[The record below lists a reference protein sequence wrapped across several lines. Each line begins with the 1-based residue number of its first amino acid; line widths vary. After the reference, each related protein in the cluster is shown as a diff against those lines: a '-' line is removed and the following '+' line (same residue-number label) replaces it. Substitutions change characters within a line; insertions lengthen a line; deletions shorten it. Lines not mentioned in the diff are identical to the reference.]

1 MIEGTPERYFDYNGA
16 MDAFVVNVDSPVG
29 PWGVAGTS
37 DALTAIYLPSQRRR
51 ASVGDVPTAL
61 SVAARQLEEYFSGQ
75 RRRFDVPL
83 APVAAT
89 RFQRAVWD
97 ALSEIPYGEVRT
109 YAEVARRV
117 AKPGAARAVG
127 NANHA
132 NPFPIVVPCHRVVA
146 ANGLG
151 GYGGGDEVKRY
162 LLALEGLT
170 Y

>member
-1 MIEGTPERYFDYNGA
+1 M
-16 MDAFVVNVDSPVG
+16 
-29 PWGVAGTS
+29 
-37 DALTAIYLPSQRRR
+37 
-51 ASVGDVPTAL
+51 PTAVA
-61 SVAARQLEEYFSGQ
+61 VAARQLEEYFRGQ

-89 RFQRAVWD
+89 DFQRDVWG

-132 NPFPIVVPCHRVVA
+132 NPLPIVVPCHRVVA
-146 ANGLG
+146 GEGLG

-162 LLALEGLT
+162 LLALEGVTRTDVARLVPARSLP
-170 Y
+170 